1 MGSNVCKVPIQPV
14 CFFTLC
20 VHITYYFINS
30 VSDVC
35 GVRGLNQSN
44 HCGDDKGSGNMISSG
59 IDEDFWQA
67 GDTTL
72 LNDTTTSQVAN
83 NKHDMVMSIAW
94 TCGIGPLQWL
104 LVIPS

>member
-1 MGSNVCKVPIQPV
+1 M
-14 CFFTLC
+14 
-20 VHITYYFINS
+20 
-30 VSDVC
+30 SDVC